1 MEPIDILWG
10 LAPGEVKLELA
21 LNLITEILKVA
32 EKPEPKQDGENS
44 EADEIID
51 SFISLVVAM
60 VAVVYAINT
69 HRAAQLASYAAT
81 NNCTWHYNGTAYG
94 DNRDYTCK

>member
-1 MEPIDILWG
+1 M
-10 LAPGEVKLELA
+10 
-21 LNLITEILKVA
+21 NRTQ
-32 EKPEPKQDGENS
+32 KQTQQNDRLVT
-44 EADEIID
+44 I
-51 SFISLVVAM
+51 ISLAVAL

-69 HRAAQLASYAAT
+69 HRAAQLASYATT